1 MIFWPR
7 WNSVLNLER
16 CQCVAIRFSMGSEI
30 VGLIAGMGQAALQDF
45 PNGSLD
51 FHYRAGCINFLDS
64 LRFGSGDSLIPFC
77 YAFEEIAIGFL
88 DPVAHKRKCGLALK
102 QPVGRDFVRDD
113 EKECNV
119 GPRVTHGNVNDGFY
133 HLEVQLA
140 TVALI
145 RRGGIVEAIAQNDF
159 SSGEGWANDF
169 ADELRAAGVHEKQF
183 CLGSHSLVLSAMFE
197 RVANFFADGSAA
209 GLANRANGEA
219 FKTQM
224 FGKQRDL
231 RGFAASFG
239 AFEADE
245 QPFPHSC
252 FGLISA

>member
-1 MIFWPR
+1 
-7 WNSVLNLER
+7 
-16 CQCVAIRFSMGSEI
+16 MGSEI
-30 VGLIAGMGQAALQDF
+30 VGLIAVMGQAALQDF

-51 FHYRAGCINFLDS
+51 FCDSSCRINFLHA
-64 LRFGSGDSLIPFC
+64 LRFDSGDSLIPFC
-77 YAFEEIAIGFL
+77 YTFEEIAIDFFN
-88 DPVAHKRKCGLALK
+88 PVAHERKRGLPLEE
-102 QPVGRDFVRDD
+102 PVGRDLVRDD
-113 EKECNV
+113 EKQRNV
-119 GPRVTHGNVNDGFY
+119 WPGVTHGNVNDGFY
-133 HLEVQLA
+133 LLEIQLM
-140 TVALI
+140 TVALV
-145 RRGGIVEAIAQNDF
+145 RCGGIVEAIAQNNF
-159 SSGEGWANDF
+159 SSGEGWANDL

-209 GLANRANGEA
+209 GLANGTNGVTFE
-219 FKTQM
+219 TQM

-252 FGLISA
+252 FGFIAA